1 MKPAK
6 VAIGTIGSLGVLTV
20 GIWVGVK
27 RHSGAVESARPLPAS
42 VQFPPI
48 ITSDSEVSSELP
60 EAFTNAQNNAYATF
74 QRLGLANVDADHLAS
89 RFEESGL
96 QPANAYDNATA
107 CARIAEECGATVP
120 DVAGAVLGA
129 FRYAHGDSRQTSHI
143 IFVLEKYAR
152 LYPRAGV
159 WSCAS
164 QAASGE
170 IYQNQYLAIRMNT
183 PDYSAGRLIAS
194 SHSHVKELL
203 PILENLYNGA
213 K

>member
-1 MKPAK
+1 MAI
-6 VAIGTIGSLGVLTV
+6 IGTIGSLGMLTAAV
-20 GIWVGVK
+20 YLGVQ
-27 RHSGAVESARPLPAS
+27 RHADTVTSAGPLPAS

-48 ITSDSEVSSELP
+48 ITSDSEAPP
-60 EAFTNAQNNAYATF
+60 EFPAAFTNAQNDAHAAF
-74 QRLGLANVDADHLAS
+74 QRLGLTSIDADRLAN
-89 RFEESGL
+89 RFEENGL
-96 QPANAYDNATA
+96 QPASAYDNATA
-107 CARIAEECGATVP
+107 CVRIAEACGETVS

-159 WSCAS
+159 WRCAS

-170 IYQNQYLAIRMNT
+170 IYQNEYLAIRMNT

-194 SHSHVKELL
+194 SHSHVKELQ
-203 PILENLYNGA
+203 PVLEVLYNGA
-213 K
+213 KR

>member
-1 MKPAK
+1 MKPAR
-6 VAIGTIGSLGVLTV
+6 VVIGTIGSLGVLTV
-20 GIWVGVK
+20 GICVGVQ
-27 RHSGAVESARPLPAS
+27 RHGNISTSGQPLPAS
-42 VQFPPI
+42 VRFPRI
-48 ITSDSEVSSELP
+48 ITSDSEVPHELP

-74 QRLGLANVDADHLAS
+74 QRLGLANMDADRLAS

-96 QPANAYDNATA
+96 QPASAYDNAMA
-107 CARIAEECGATVP
+107 CARIAEECGATVQ

-129 FRYAHGDSRQTSHI
+129 FRYARGDSRQTSHI

-170 IYQNQYLAIRMNT
+170 IYQNQYLAIRMST